1 MKPNLPPPPSTRPR
15 GGRVLTP
22 PGRKLG
28 NWLQGY
34 RLYTSD
40 SEAPPI
46 FHVWG
51 GLGAISAVIGKQ
63 VSMNMGKFS
72 YLTNL
77 YTVLVGPAGTKK
89 TTAMLT
95 ARNLVKRV
103 PGIHT
108 APNIGNPETILKRMC
123 KIDDP
128 LHQSISVYSLE
139 LGTLL
144 GEGPQQ
150 RHMLDFLC
158 DIFDGIPDYEKE
170 TIGRGVEN
178 LTNPWLAL
186 QSCTTPEWLQNSLS
200 SHSVEG
206 GFVSRTLWI
215 YSDERRLSNPW
226 PEETAEQRKLREW
239 LINDLTHIS
248 ALQGEFSASL
258 EAKEFYKAWY
268 QDPSRFPKT
277 HEQRLGGYYERK
289 SIHVIKLAMLLS
301 LAENDTLCLERRD
314 IEAALGL
321 LEEIEPDM
329 HRAFI
334 GVGKNVHSTDT
345 ERILRQIQDAGDKGL
360 PYGRILAA
368 NYHANN
374 QEEIDRMLRSLQ
386 SMGKATFQQGVWRVR
401 V

>member
-1 MKPNLPPPPSTRPR
+1 MY
-15 GGRVLTP
+15 GV
-22 PGRKLG
+22 
-28 NWLQGY
+28 
-34 RLYTSD
+34 YTAD
-40 SEAPPI
+40 SEAAPVYHI
-46 FHVWG
+46 WA
-51 GLGAISAVIGKQ
+51 GLGAISAVVGKQ

-77 YTVLVGPAGTKK
+77 YTVLVGPPGAKK

-95 ARNLVKRV
+95 ARNLVKQV

-108 APNIGNPETILKRMC
+108 APNIANPESILKRMC

-128 LHQSISVYSLE
+128 LHQSISIYSME

-158 DIFDGIPDYEKE
+158 DFFDGIPDYEKE

-178 LTNPWLAL
+178 LTNPWLAF

-200 SHSVEG
+200 THSVEG
-206 GFVSRTLWI
+206 GFVSRTLWV
-215 YSDERRLSNPW
+215 YADERRLSNPW
-226 PEETAEQRKLREW
+226 PEENAEQRKLKEW

-248 ALQGEFSASL
+248 ALQGEFSASH

-268 QDPSRFPKT
+268 QDPTRFPQSS
-277 HEQRLGGYYERK
+277 EQRLGGYYERK
-289 SIHVIKLAMLLS
+289 SVHVIKLAMLLS
-301 LAENDTLCLERRD
+301 LAENDSLCLEKRD
-314 IEAALGL
+314 IEAALSL
-321 LEEIEPDM
+321 LADIEPDM

-334 GVGKNVHSTDT
+334 GVGKNIHSTDT
-345 ERILRQIQDAGDKGL
+345 ERIYRQILESHDKGL
-360 PYGRILAA
+360 SYGRILAA

-374 QEEIDRMLRSLQ
+374 QTEIDSMLRSLQ
-386 SMGKATFQQGVWRVR
+386 SMGKIHLQQGVWRVTKATPHR
-401 V
+401 

>member
-1 MKPNLPPPPSTRPR
+1 MKPNQPPTQTTRPR

-34 RLYTSD
+34 RHYTAD
-40 SEAPPI
+40 SEAAPL
-46 FHVWG
+46 FHIWG

-63 VSMNMGKFS
+63 VSMHMGKFS

-77 YTVLVGPAGTKK
+77 YTVLVGPAGSKK

-95 ARNLVKRV
+95 ARNLVKQV

-108 APNIGNPETILKRMC
+108 APNIANPESILKRMC

-128 LHQSISVYSLE
+128 MHQSISIYSLE

-144 GEGPQQ
+144 SEGPQQ

-178 LTNPWLAL
+178 LTNPWLAF

-215 YSDERRLSNPW
+215 YSDERRLTNPW

-248 ALQGEFSASL
+248 ALQGDFKASP
-258 EAKEFYKAWY
+258 EAKEFYSAWY
-268 QDPSRFPKT
+268 KDPTRFPKT

-289 SIHVIKLAMLLS
+289 SIHVIKLAMILS
-301 LAENDTLCLERRD
+301 LAENDSLCIERRD
-314 IEAALGL
+314 IESALAL
-321 LEEIEPDM
+321 LAEIEPDM

-334 GVGKNVHSTDT
+334 GVGKNIHSTDT
-345 ERILRQIQDAGDKGL
+345 ERIYRQIKDASPQGL
-360 PYGRILAA
+360 PYGRILSA

-374 QEEIDRMLRSLQ
+374 QDEIDRMLRGLQ
-386 SMGKATFQQGVWRVR
+386 AMGKITFQQGVWRVK
-401 V
+401 